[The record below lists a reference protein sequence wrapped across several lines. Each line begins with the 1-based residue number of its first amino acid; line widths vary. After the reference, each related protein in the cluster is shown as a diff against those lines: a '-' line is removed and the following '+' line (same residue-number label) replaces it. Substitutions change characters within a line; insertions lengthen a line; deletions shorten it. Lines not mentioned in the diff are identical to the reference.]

1 MSTTKLGGY
10 AFIVASIILFVG
22 GMPIADDF
30 ERIGS
35 ILSVYGFMGLVFAV
49 YALCNYFRKED
60 KDNGLLSLIP
70 ILALIGWTGAAYGSA
85 LDIAENMASIETVN
99 SVASISNLIGFTGA
113 VGGFIATALIGIYV
127 LGNSKFI
134 PNSIYRVL
142 TILFIIAGLAMATM
156 ATIMPLFS
164 EGRDAAEAIGE
175 AGRQNFPF
183 DASMLFFVWIY
194 SMTMFTLWS
203 IYTGLIMLGKGK

>member
-10 AFIVASIILFVG
+10 SFIIASIFLFVG

-99 SVASISNLIGFTGA
+99 SVASMSNLIGFTGA
-113 VGGFIATALIGIYV
+113 VGGFISAALIGIYV
-127 LGNSKFI
+127 LRNSKFI

-142 TILFIIAGLAMATM
+142 TILFLI
-156 ATIMPLFS
+156 
-164 EGRDAAEAIGE
+164 
-175 AGRQNFPF
+175 
-183 DASMLFFVWIY
+183 
-194 SMTMFTLWS
+194 
-203 IYTGLIMLGKGK
+203 GLINCILPLYNILNLKSRVNTLMQRHRPVLLYFHLIGLQRIFYTLEPYQYY